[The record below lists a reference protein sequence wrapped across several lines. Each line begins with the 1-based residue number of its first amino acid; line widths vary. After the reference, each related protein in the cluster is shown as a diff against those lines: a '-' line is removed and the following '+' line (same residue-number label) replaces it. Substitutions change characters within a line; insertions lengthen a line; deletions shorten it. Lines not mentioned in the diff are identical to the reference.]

1 MAFTP
6 PLDLVTMILGFYRRR
21 IPVDAPRR
29 KGIGRNPG
37 SSQGLKLMTV
47 YRRIETSQVRGITV
61 VTFIERKILEAAHI
75 LELGEELLQLVE
87 KDGSKDLL
95 LDFSSVE
102 FLSSAAL
109 NKLII
114 LDKKV
119 KSKSGQLKLCNMM
132 PEIREVFVI
141 TRLNQL
147 FDIVDT
153 REKAMDGFQRSN
165 QGVA

>member
-1 MAFTP
+1 
-6 PLDLVTMILGFYRRR
+6 
-21 IPVDAPRR
+21 
-29 KGIGRNPG
+29 
-37 SSQGLKLMTV
+37 MTT
-47 YRRIETSQVRGITV
+47 YRRIETNEERGITV

-87 KDGSKDLL
+87 KDSNKSLL

-119 KSKSGQLKLCNMM
+119 KSKAGQLKLCNMM

-153 REKAMDGFQRSN
+153 REKAMDGFQRAHS
-165 QGVA
+165 GAA

>member
-1 MAFTP
+1 
-6 PLDLVTMILGFYRRR
+6 
-21 IPVDAPRR
+21 
-29 KGIGRNPG
+29 
-37 SSQGLKLMTV
+37 MTV
-47 YRRIETSQVRGITV
+47 YRRIETSQERGITV
-61 VTFIERKILEAAHI
+61 ATFIERKILEAAAI
-75 LELGEELLQLVE
+75 MELGEDLIQLVE
-87 KDGSKDLL
+87 RDGCKDLL
-95 LDFSSVE
+95 LDFSAVE

-119 KSKSGQLKLCNMM
+119 KSNRGQLKLCSMI

-153 REKAMDGFQRSN
+153 REKALAGFQRV
-165 QGVA
+165 QPGAA

>member
-1 MAFTP
+1 M
-6 PLDLVTMILGFYRRR
+6 
-21 IPVDAPRR
+21 
-29 KGIGRNPG
+29 
-37 SSQGLKLMTV
+37 
-47 YRRIETSQVRGITV
+47 
-61 VTFIERKILEAAHI
+61 TFIERKILEAAHI

>member
-1 MAFTP
+1 
-6 PLDLVTMILGFYRRR
+6 
-21 IPVDAPRR
+21 
-29 KGIGRNPG
+29 
-37 SSQGLKLMTV
+37 MTL
-47 YRRIETSQVRGITV
+47 YRRIETCQENGITV

-75 LELGEELLQLVE
+75 LELGEELLQLAE
-87 KDGSKDLL
+87 KDENKHLL

-153 REKAMDGFQRSN
+153 REQAMDGFQRATS
-165 QGVA
+165 GVA

>member
-1 MAFTP
+1 
-6 PLDLVTMILGFYRRR
+6 
-21 IPVDAPRR
+21 
-29 KGIGRNPG
+29 
-37 SSQGLKLMTV
+37 MTV
-47 YRRIETSQVRGITV
+47 YRRIETSQEDGVTV
-61 VTFIERKILEAAHI
+61 VTFIERKILEAAAI
-75 LELGEELLQLVE
+75 MELSEDLIRLVDQE
-87 KDGSKDLL
+87 GCKDLL
-95 LDFSSVE
+95 LDFSAVE

-119 KSKSGQLKLCNMM
+119 KAQGGQLKLCSMI

-153 REKAMDGFQRSN
+153 RAKALDGFRRARP
-165 QGVA
+165 GAA

>member
-1 MAFTP
+1 
-6 PLDLVTMILGFYRRR
+6 
-21 IPVDAPRR
+21 
-29 KGIGRNPG
+29 
-37 SSQGLKLMTV
+37 MTL
-47 YRRIETSQVRGITV
+47 YRRIETCQENGITV

-75 LELGEELLQLVE
+75 LELGEELLQLAE
-87 KDGSKDLL
+87 KDENKHLL

-147 FDIVDT
+147 FEIVDT
-153 REKAMDGFQRSN
+153 REKAMEGFQRAN
-165 QGVA
+165 LGAA

>member
-1 MAFTP
+1 M
-6 PLDLVTMILGFYRRR
+6 
-21 IPVDAPRR
+21 
-29 KGIGRNPG
+29 
-37 SSQGLKLMTV
+37 SV
-47 YRRIETSQVRGITV
+47 YQRIEVSEIRGITV
-61 VTFIERKILEAAHI
+61 VNFIERKILEAAHI
-75 LELGEELLQLVE
+75 MELGEELLQLIE
-87 KDGSKDLL
+87 RDGKRDIL
-95 LDFSSVE
+95 LDFGNVE

-119 KSKSGQLKLCNMM
+119 KGKAGQLKLCSMT

-153 REKAMDGFQRSN
+153 REKAMDGFQRAP
-165 QGVA
+165 VAPAVGG

>member
-1 MAFTP
+1 
-6 PLDLVTMILGFYRRR
+6 
-21 IPVDAPRR
+21 
-29 KGIGRNPG
+29 
-37 SSQGLKLMTV
+37 MTV
-47 YRRIETSQVRGITV
+47 YRRIETCQERGITV

-75 LELGEELLQLVE
+75 LELGEELLQLAE
-87 KDGSKDLL
+87 KDENKHLL

-153 REKAMDGFQRSN
+153 REKAMEGFQRAN
-165 QGVA
+165 VGAA

>member
-1 MAFTP
+1 
-6 PLDLVTMILGFYRRR
+6 
-21 IPVDAPRR
+21 
-29 KGIGRNPG
+29 
-37 SSQGLKLMTV
+37 MTV
-47 YRRIETSQVRGITV
+47 YRRIETCQERGITV

-87 KDGSKDLL
+87 KDDNKDLL

-153 REKAMDGFQRSN
+153 REKAMEGFQRAN
-165 QGVA
+165 VGAA

>member
-1 MAFTP
+1 
-6 PLDLVTMILGFYRRR
+6 
-21 IPVDAPRR
+21 
-29 KGIGRNPG
+29 
-37 SSQGLKLMTV
+37 MTI
-47 YRRIETSQVRGITV
+47 YRRIETSEVRG
-61 VTFIERKILEAAHI
+61 VTIVNFIDRKILEAAHI
-75 LELGEELLQLVE
+75 QERGEELQHLVDH
-87 KDGSKDLL
+87 DGNKDLL
-95 LDFSSVE
+95 LDFDSVE

-119 KSKSGQLKLCNMM
+119 KAKAGQLKLCNLM

-153 REKAMDGFQRSN
+153 RDKAFEGFKRAVS
-165 QGVA
+165 AAS

>member
-1 MAFTP
+1 
-6 PLDLVTMILGFYRRR
+6 
-21 IPVDAPRR
+21 
-29 KGIGRNPG
+29 
-37 SSQGLKLMTV
+37 MTT
-47 YRRIETSQVRGITV
+47 YRRIETNQERGITV

-87 KDGSKDLL
+87 KDSNKDLL

-153 REKAMDGFQRSN
+153 REQAMDGFQRATS
-165 QGVA
+165 GVA

>member
-1 MAFTP
+1 MS
-6 PLDLVTMILGFYRRR
+6 VYQR
-21 IPVDAPRR
+21 IDVSE
-29 KGIGRNPG
+29 I
-37 SSQGLKLMTV
+37 
-47 YRRIETSQVRGITV
+47 RGITV
-61 VTFIERKILEAAHI
+61 VYFNERKILEAAQI
-75 LELGEELLQLVE
+75 LELGEELLRLIE
-87 KDGSKDLL
+87 KDGKRDVL
-95 LDFSSVE
+95 LDFGNVE

-119 KSKSGQLKLCNMM
+119 KGKSGQLKLCNMT

-153 REKAMDGFQRSN
+153 RDRAMDGFQRATA
-165 QGVA
+165 GAT

>member
-1 MAFTP
+1 
-6 PLDLVTMILGFYRRR
+6 
-21 IPVDAPRR
+21 
-29 KGIGRNPG
+29 
-37 SSQGLKLMTV
+37 MTV
-47 YRRIETSQVRGITV
+47 YRRIETSEIRDITV

-87 KDGSKDLL
+87 KDGNKDLL
-95 LDFSSVE
+95 LDFSNVE

-119 KSKSGQLKLCNMM
+119 KAKSGQLKLCNMM

-153 REKAMDGFQRSN
+153 REKAMDGFQRAAP
-165 QGVA
+165 GAA

>member
-1 MAFTP
+1 MS
-6 PLDLVTMILGFYRRR
+6 DYH
-21 IPVDAPRR
+21 
-29 KGIGRNPG
+29 
-37 SSQGLKLMTV
+37 
-47 YRRIETSQVRGITV
+47 RIEVSEIRGITV
-61 VTFIERKILEAAHI
+61 VAFVERKILEAVHI
-75 LELGEELLQLVE
+75 LELGEELSRLVE
-87 KDGSKDLL
+87 KDGCRDLL
-95 LDFSSVE
+95 LDFSNVE

-119 KSKSGQLKLCNMM
+119 KIKSGQLKLCCMM

-153 REKAMDGFQRSN
+153 REMALDGFQRVS
-165 QGVA
+165 A

>member
-1 MAFTP
+1 
-6 PLDLVTMILGFYRRR
+6 
-21 IPVDAPRR
+21 
-29 KGIGRNPG
+29 
-37 SSQGLKLMTV
+37 MTV
-47 YRRIETSQVRGITV
+47 YRRIETCQERGITV

-87 KDGSKDLL
+87 KDENKDLL

-153 REKAMDGFQRSN
+153 REQAMDGFQRASS
-165 QGVA
+165 GVA

>member
-1 MAFTP
+1 
-6 PLDLVTMILGFYRRR
+6 
-21 IPVDAPRR
+21 
-29 KGIGRNPG
+29 
-37 SSQGLKLMTV
+37 MTL
-47 YRRIETSQVRGITV
+47 YRRIDTYQENGITV
-61 VTFIERKILEAAHI
+61 VTFVERKILEAAHI
-75 LELGEELLQLVE
+75 LELGEELLQLAE
-87 KDGSKDLL
+87 KDENKHLL

-153 REKAMDGFQRSN
+153 REKAMEGFQRANLGSCVGSWTN
-165 QGVA
+165 ASRKSSIPFISIFRSFARAWPAQNGNATKRAKSSG

>member
-1 MAFTP
+1 
-6 PLDLVTMILGFYRRR
+6 
-21 IPVDAPRR
+21 
-29 KGIGRNPG
+29 
-37 SSQGLKLMTV
+37 MTT
-47 YRRIETSQVRGITV
+47 YRRIETTQERGITV

-75 LELGEELLQLVE
+75 LELGEELLHLVE
-87 KDGSKDLL
+87 KDGNKDLL

-114 LDKKV
+114 LDKKIR
-119 KSKSGQLKLCNMM
+119 SIAGQLKLCSMM

-153 REKAMDGFQRSN
+153 REKAVDGFQRAKP
-165 QGVA
+165 GAA

>member
-1 MAFTP
+1 
-6 PLDLVTMILGFYRRR
+6 
-21 IPVDAPRR
+21 
-29 KGIGRNPG
+29 
-37 SSQGLKLMTV
+37 MTV